1 MDIRK
6 IVIPTPFYV
15 GPVNVYLIDQ
25 EPLTLLDAGP
35 NTPQAWDALRNGL
48 RAAGRDVSEIR
59 RIVISHAHADHYGL
73 VRRVQEASGA
83 RAFIHEWDA
92 RGLLNDADYACHRD
106 LLARAGVPS
115 AMIGEFQK
123 DNAEIDEVRGETL
136 DVATLKDE
144 EELTFQRAALRV
156 VHTPGH
162 TPGSVCLFRES
173 SRRLLAADTLLKRI
187 TPNPTLHQDVVDSER
202 RFPALAEQMCS
213 AARIRELAPTVIH
226 TGHGDDI
233 TDCQEHFHG
242 AVRHL
247 QKRQQAVMDALAER
261 GAAGMTA
268 WELAQRLFPNAQGIH
283 RYLAVSESQAHL
295 DFASAE
301 RKLTME
307 KKGAVEYFRNA

>member
-1 MDIRK
+1 MNIHK
-6 IVIPTPFYV
+6 IVVPTPFYV

-25 EPLTLLDAGP
+25 EPLTLVDAGP

-48 RAAGRDVSEIR
+48 RAVGRDVSEIR

-73 VRRVQEASGA
+73 ARRVQEASGA

-92 RGLLNDADYACHRD
+92 RGLLGDADYACHRD

-123 DNAEIDEVRGETL
+123 DDAEIEDVRGETL

-144 EELTFQRAALRV
+144 DEITFQRAALRV
-156 VHTPGH
+156 IHTPGH
-162 TPGSVCLFRES
+162 TPGSLCLLRES
-173 SRRLLAADTLLKRI
+173 SRRLLAADTLLKHI
-187 TPNPTLHQDVVDSER
+187 TPNPTLHSDIVDSER

-213 AARIRELAPTVIH
+213 AARIRELAPTLIH

-233 TDCQEHFHG
+233 VDCHEHFHG
-242 AVRHL
+242 VVRHM
-247 QKRQQAVMDALAER
+247 QKRQQTVMSVVAER
-261 GAAGMTA
+261 GAAGVTA
-268 WELAQRLFPNAQGIH
+268 WELAQGLFPNVQKIH

-295 DFASAE
+295 DFAFAE
-301 RKLTME
+301 GKLTME